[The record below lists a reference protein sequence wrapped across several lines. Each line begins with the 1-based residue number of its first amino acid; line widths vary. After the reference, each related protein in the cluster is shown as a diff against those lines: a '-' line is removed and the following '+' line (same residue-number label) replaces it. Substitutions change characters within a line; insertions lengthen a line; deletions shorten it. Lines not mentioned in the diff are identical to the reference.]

1 MAGSRRK
8 RRSVRRRSAKRTRS
22 GGVSA
27 QARKKYGSK
36 STSSRG
42 RKGSFPVFDR
52 KSANSAIKLRG
63 HGNRKAVLDKVAR
76 WARKHNEKGILEKV
90 RKARAADKRAGRK

>member
-36 STSSRG
+36 AAG